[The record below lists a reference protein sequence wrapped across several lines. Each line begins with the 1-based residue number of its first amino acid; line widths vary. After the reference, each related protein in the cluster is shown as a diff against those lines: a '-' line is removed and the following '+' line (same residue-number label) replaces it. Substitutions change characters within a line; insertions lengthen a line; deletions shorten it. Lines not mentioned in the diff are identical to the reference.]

1 MAMEIE
7 RKFLV
12 TDDCY
17 KNMSTERLCI
27 RQGYLCREI
36 ERTVRVRTIND
47 KGFLTVKGRTCGI
60 SRPEFEYEIPFD
72 DAESMLAMC
81 GKCLEKTRY
90 IVPFEGNKWEVD
102 EYRGALSPLVVAEIE
117 LPSEES
123 TFEIPS
129 FVGKEVSDDP
139 GYFNSS
145 LIARL

>member
-1 MAMEIE
+1 MAKEIE

-12 TDDCY
+12 TDSGY
-17 KNMSTERLCI
+17 REMSTARLNI
-27 RQGYLCREI
+27 RQGYLCKDI
-36 ERTVRVRTIND
+36 DRTVRVRTVND

-72 DAESMLAMC
+72 DAVCMLEMC

-102 EYRGALSPLVVAEIE
+102 EYKGVLSPLVVAEIE
-117 LPSEES
+117 LPTEDCA
-123 TFEIPS
+123 FDKPS

-145 LIARL
+145 LVARL